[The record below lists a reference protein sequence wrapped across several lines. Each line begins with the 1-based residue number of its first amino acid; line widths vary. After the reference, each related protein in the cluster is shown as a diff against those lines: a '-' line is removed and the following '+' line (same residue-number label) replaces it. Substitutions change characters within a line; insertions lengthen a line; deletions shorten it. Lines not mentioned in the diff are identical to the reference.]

1 MIKRTLYFGNPA
13 YLSLRQGQL
22 LVRLPEAEAAIA
34 LAQDQLDERFTAAYQ
49 KEAVASI
56 PIEDIGLV
64 VLDHAQVV
72 LSQAL
77 LATLLEYNVAV
88 ITCNAQHMPQ
98 GLFFPLA
105 AHTVQTERFK
115 HQLEA
120 SAPLMKNLWQQ
131 TVSAK
136 IMNQAALLVQYNI
149 PARNMQEWAR
159 QVKSGDSENHESRA
173 SAYYW
178 SKLFTPDIPNF
189 RRHREGEPPNQLLNY
204 GYAILRAIIARA
216 LAGSGLLPTRGI
228 FHRNK
233 YNAFCLADD
242 IMEPYRPWV
251 DALVKNMVVQ
261 QEDYQKI
268 TKFQKQVLLN
278 IPTLDVLIDGERSP
292 LMVAA
297 QRTTASLARCFAGE
311 QRKIVYPE
319 WPDKKKP

>member
-22 LVRLPEAEAAIA
+22 LVRLPEVDAAIA
-34 LAQDQLDERFTAAYQ
+34 LAKDHLDERFTAAYQ

-56 PIEDIGLV
+56 PIEDIGLIIF
-64 VLDHAQVV
+64 DHPQVV
-72 LSQAL
+72 FSQAL
-77 LATLLEYNVAV
+77 LSVLIDHNIAV
-88 ITCNAQHMPQ
+88 ISCNQQHLPN

-105 AHTVQTERFK
+105 ANTVQTERFK

-120 SAPLMKNLWQQ
+120 SQPLKKNLWQQ
-131 TVSAK
+131 TVTAK
-136 IMNQAALLVQYNI
+136 ILNQAALLKKHHI
-149 PARNMQEWAR
+149 PHDNLLHWAR
-159 QVKSGDSENHESRA
+159 SVKSGDADNHEARA

-178 SKLFTPDIPNF
+178 SKIFTPHIPDF
-189 RRHREGEPPNQLLNY
+189 KRHREGNSPNQLLNY

-216 LAGSGLLPTRGI
+216 LAGSGLLPTLGI

-233 YNAFCLADD
+233 YNAYCLADD

-251 DALVKNMVVQ
+251 DQLVKNIILNN
-261 QEDYQKI
+261 EDYQTF
-268 TKFQKQVLLN
+268 TKMHKQIMLS
-278 IPTLDVLIDGERSP
+278 IPTLDVMIDNERSP

-311 QRKIVYPE
+311 QRKILYPE
-319 WPDKKKP
+319 WPD